1 VLDRLSASDFARE
14 RRREIDVERALC
26 EPFELTE
33 SELDMVAGGNPFSAS
48 SVFGNPT
55 TNNSGNFAIGAVLGD
70 FSTASGLFVGRLN
83 ALDIIYIEPTTSI
96 VVNNNI
102 SLL

>member
-1 VLDRLSASDFARE
+1 MMEQV
-14 RRREIDVERALC
+14 LC

-33 SELDMVAGGNPFSAS
+33 SELDAVTGGNPFSTN

-55 TNNSGNFAIGAVLGD
+55 TNNSGSFAIGAVLGD

-83 ALDIIYIEPTTSI
+83 AFDIIFIDPTTSI
-96 VVNNNI
+96 VVNNSINI
-102 SLL
+102 GGP